1 MAKRKTIAEIAA
13 EVAFERGRAGDC
25 NYCVSWGDSE
35 TLDIIA
41 ARATHTTILEGHP
54 HPGVDRVMIRHWR
67 VLNALENSS
76 LFVKTYIRF
85 HRLCRCF
92 YLKDHVP
99 DFMARN

>member
-13 EVAFERGRAGDC
+13 EVTLEQSRNGFSSYSVNPGDP
-25 NYCVSWGDSE
+25 VL
-35 TLDIIA
+35 LDLIA
-41 ARATHTTILEGHP
+41 ERATHTNLYKGPDGMGFCRIP
-54 HPGVDRVMIRHWR
+54 YCHWR
-67 VLNALENSS
+67 ILNALEGSP
-76 LFVKTYIRF
+76 LFVKTYIKL